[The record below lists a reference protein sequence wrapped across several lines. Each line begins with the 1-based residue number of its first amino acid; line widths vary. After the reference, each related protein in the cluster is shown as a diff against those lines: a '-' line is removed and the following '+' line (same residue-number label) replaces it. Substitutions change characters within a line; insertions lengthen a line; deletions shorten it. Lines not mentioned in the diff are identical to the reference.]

1 MALTYSVPGISCE
14 HCKTSIE
21 GEVARLAGVDS
32 VEVDVEAQIVHV
44 EGDADDAEVRAV
56 IAEAGYD
63 EVLPLA
69 QHLGEGIGVDDG
81 EPLGGAGEGDVEG
94 A

>member
-21 GEVARLAGVDS
+21 AEVGALDGVDD
-32 VEVDVEAQIVHV
+32 VEVDVEAQTVHV
-44 EGDADDAEVRAV
+44 EGEVADDAVRAA

-63 EVLPLA
+63 EVNP
-69 QHLGEGIGVDDG
+69 I
-81 EPLGGAGEGDVEG
+81 
-94 A
+94 